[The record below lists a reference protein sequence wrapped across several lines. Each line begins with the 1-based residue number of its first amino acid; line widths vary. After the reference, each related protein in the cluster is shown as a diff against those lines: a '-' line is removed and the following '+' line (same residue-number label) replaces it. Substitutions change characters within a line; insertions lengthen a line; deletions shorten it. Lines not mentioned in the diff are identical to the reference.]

1 MDKLEKEKL
10 LALIA
15 AKKQGKPQI
24 FPGKQDSFG
33 PIGEARKGIKKY
45 RKGGLFD
52 K

>member
-15 AKKQGKPQI
+15 AKKQGKPQV
-24 FPGKQDSFG
+24 FPGKKE
-33 PIGEARKGIKKY
+33 IYEANGEARKGVKKFN
-45 RKGGLFD
+45 KGGLFD